1 VFSGKTKLD
10 VCQRLVNDWRDLAD
24 YFDIRP
30 DERQRFPTGREPQEV
45 WEWLQARTRLA
56 ELPEALRYIGRAD
69 IVVDLLEPPP
79 APAPEVTW
87 TGSPFP
93 GLRHFTADDAPIFF
107 GRHSESTALLDRLQR
122 QRVVAVVGAS
132 GSGKSSLVA
141 AGVLPRLHEIPGGQD
156 WQCLRLTP
164 GGLGDNP
171 FVALAA
177 RLEPGLE
184 RHGLTGWAIA
194 DKLRANG
201 DLATLTEL
209 FLAGRPAAAELLL
222 FIDQF
227 EELFTLTH
235 PEYHRRFIAMLAKAV
250 QSPRLRAVLTLRAD
264 FYHRCV
270 DYPDLAALL
279 RTASF
284 PLAAPELPALLE
296 MIHGPAAVAGLT
308 FEDDLPGRILRDT
321 GSESGALALMAFAL
335 AELYEACQ
343 PHQRLTHTAY
353 DGFGGVQGAIARR
366 AETAYGELE
375 PAVQQALGEVFK
387 DLVEVDPERGI
398 PTRKRAPLARFD
410 ASPAARQLIE
420 RFSRARLLVSDDPDL
435 DYAVVEVAHEALL
448 THWSRLHDWINDR
461 FDDLRLLRHVRLE
474 AAEWAR
480 RGRLEA
486 HLWPHERLQPVYEM
500 CQRLQPDLSAVEQEF
515 IRPEADRLLA
525 EIADPATSHQR
536 RAIIGDRLAAI
547 GDPRPGVGLNRDGLP
562 AFVWLPVPGGDIRL
576 EDDVGTFTV
585 QPFEISQYPVTW
597 AQYRC
602 FLEADDGYRNRR
614 WWQGLAKREAQPGEQ
629 YRRQDN
635 HPAENVSWYDAVA
648 YCRWLSAR
656 LGCEI
661 RLPTEWEWQQA
672 ATGGHPGNEYPWG
685 ADWDAERA
693 NTLGCGL
700 SRTTA
705 VGMYP
710 RGISPVGALD
720 MSGNVQEWCLNA
732 YDDAKLVDIE
742 GITRLV
748 VRGGSWYF
756 DRDLARASFRPPY
769 DPGRRR
775 SALGLRVVRS
785 SPIAS

>member
-10 VCQRLVNDWRDLAD
+10 VCQRLGPSWRDLAD

-30 DERQRFPTGREPQEV
+30 DERQRFPTGREPQGV
-45 WEWLQARTRLA
+45 WEWLQAHNRLA

-184 RHGLTGWAIA
+184 RHGLTGRAIA

-209 FLAGRPAAAELLL
+209 FLAGHPAAAELLL

-250 QSPRLRAVLTLRAD
+250 QSPRLRTILTLRAD

-270 DYPDLAALL
+270 EYPDLATLL

-308 FEDDLPGRILRDT
+308 FEDGLPGRILRDT
-321 GSESGALALMAFAL
+321 GSEPGALALMAFAL

-343 PHQRLTHTAY
+343 PHQRLTHAAY
-353 DGFGGVQGAIARR
+353 ESFGGVQGAIARR

-375 PAVQQALGEVFK
+375 PAAQQALGEVFK

-420 RFSRARLLVSDDPDL
+420 RFSRARLLVSDDPEL

-448 THWSRLHDWINDR
+448 THWSRLRDWINDR

-474 AAEWAR
+474 AAEWVR

-547 GDPRPGVGLNRDGLP
+547 GDPRPGVGLNQDGLP
-562 AFVWLPVPGGDIRL
+562 EFVWLPVPGGDIRL
-576 EDDVGTFTV
+576 EDDAGTFTL
-585 QPFEISQYPVTW
+585 QPFEISQYPVTCV
-597 AQYRC
+597 QYRC
-602 FLEADDGYRNRR
+602 FLDAADGYRNRR
-614 WWQGLAKREAQPGEQ
+614 WWQGLAKRKAQPSEQ
-629 YRRQDN
+629 HRRQDN
-635 HPAENVSWYDAVA
+635 HPAENVSWYDAAA

-672 ATGGHPGNEYPWG
+672 ATGGDPANAYPWG

-693 NTLGCGL
+693 NTYEGGL

-710 RGISPVGALD
+710 RGAAPVGALD
-720 MSGNVQEWCLNA
+720 MSGNVEEWCLNA
-732 YDDAKLVDIE
+732 YEDAKRIDIS
-742 GITRLV
+742 GDARRV
-748 VRGGSWYF
+748 VRGGCW
-756 DRDLARASFRPPY
+756 RDSRSFARASYRSRI
-769 DPGRRR
+769 DPGYRA
-775 SALGLRVVRS
+775 SVLGLRVVRS
-785 SPIAS
+785 SPIVS